1 MKDYDYLIVGSG
13 IFGATF
19 ACFAK
24 RAGKKCLIVDKRP
37 HAGGN
42 LHCENIEGINVHMYG
57 PHVFHTSNR
66 EVWYFVNR
74 IVPFNN
80 FINAPLSYVQGRYY
94 PLPFNMNLFHDLWGV
109 NTPDEARAIIR
120 EQCEDAS
127 ASLNGRPPAN
137 VEEAALTM
145 VGREIYETFIKDYTE
160 KQWGRPC
167 SELPTSI
174 IKRVP
179 LRFSYN
185 NSYYNDPYQGIP
197 EGGYNRLI
205 DGLLDGIEIKTGC
218 NFLEHRAELAAKAER
233 IVYTG
238 PIDAYFDYCFGAL
251 SWRTLLFEHQIK
263 ETSNWQGNPVINY
276 PSRDVPYTR
285 IVEHKHFECSGD
297 AVYANP
303 KTVITYEYPAEW
315 SPGAEP
321 YYPVDSA
328 ENRARYLRYKEL
340 ADREKNVLFGGRLAE
355 YKYYDMAPAIE
366 SAMRLLNNEQISVP
380 FLET

>member
-19 ACFAK
+19 AYFAK

-42 LHCENIEGINVHMYG
+42 LHCDNIEGINVHMYG
-57 PHVFHTSNR
+57 PHIFHTSNR
-66 EVWYFVNR
+66 EVWHFVNR
-74 IVPFNN
+74 IVTFNN

-94 PLPFNMNLFHDLWGV
+94 HLPFNMNLFHDLWGV

-120 EQCEDAS
+120 EQCEEAS

-167 SELPTSI
+167 SELPASI

-179 LRFSYN
+179 LRFSYD

-205 DGLLDGIEIKTGC
+205 DGLLDGVAISLST
-218 NFLEHRAELAAKAER
+218 
-233 IVYTG
+233 
-238 PIDAYFDYCFGAL
+238 AL
-251 SWRTLLFEHQIK
+251 
-263 ETSNWQGNPVINY
+263 NWPPRRKG
-276 PSRDVPYTR
+276 
-285 IVEHKHFECSGD
+285 
-297 AVYANP
+297 
-303 KTVITYEYPAEW
+303 
-315 SPGAEP
+315 
-321 YYPVDSA
+321 
-328 ENRARYLRYKEL
+328 
-340 ADREKNVLFGGRLAE
+340 
-355 YKYYDMAPAIE
+355 
-366 SAMRLLNNEQISVP
+366 
-380 FLET
+380 